1 MAKEK
6 TTRGRASKINLL
18 PESIQRELNALLSDK
33 TYTQEDIRNAINEL
47 IDKSGLSPD
56 LKLSRSGLNRYAVN
70 AAEAGKKIR
79 EMNDISKQLIN
90 NIGMESSGDT
100 SKLLIQMVRGLI
112 FDVSLSLQNEER
124 QINGK
129 ELKELATAIEKLEK
143 SSSENLKRE
152 KEIRA
157 QMAAEAA
164 SEAEREAKSAGLT
177 DEAAAIIKNKILG
190 IA

>member
-1 MAKEK
+1 MPKEK
-6 TTRGRASKINLL
+6 ITRGRVSKVDLL

-33 TYTQEDIRNAINEL
+33 RYTQANIRSAVNNL
-47 IDKSGLSPD
+47 IDKHGLPSD
-56 LKLSRSGLNRYAVN
+56 MKLSRSGLNRYAAS
-70 AAEAGKKIR
+70 AAEAGNKIR
-79 EMNDISKQLIN
+79 EMNDISKQLVDKIN
-90 NIGMESSGDT
+90 IESSGDT
-100 SKLLIQMVRGLI
+100 SKLLIQMVRGLV
-112 FDVSLSLQNEER
+112 FDVSLKLQNGER
-124 QINGK
+124 DYEGK

-177 DEAAAIIKNKILG
+177 DEAAAMIKNKILG